1 MFLKMVKAKSNTYV
15 QLVRSYR
22 EGEKTKHELLCSL
35 GTLDDLKK
43 NKTFVQLAKRLLSL
57 SEHTA
62 NNPETLYSSTNQS
75 RVYIDFTELEGTP
88 VNWGYLVYE
97 TLWKQLELDS
107 ILHQIVSQS
116 KIQFDLNGSC
126 FLMCL
131 EHLLAPKSKAGTYEN
146 QHRYLH
152 FEPLEL
158 HHLYRTLD
166 ALPAQKETLEQHLF
180 QMNQGLFN
188 QKVDVVFFDATTFSF
203 ASTIA
208 DDLRQFGYSKDGK
221 GGDVQVV
228 FGLLMDKE
236 GRPIGYELFPGST
249 FDGHTLVP
257 FLDALKSRFAID
269 QIILVADRGLNSGEN
284 LKSIKDHGY
293 DYIVGTRLR
302 NASDAI
308 QRQVFQEEGYIEK
321 YISNYSSLPTGS
333 EQDITIRS
341 ILEEME
347 MDREDEEEEEIEEEA
362 ENTGEDSQVVEQI
375 RVVHPELDSS
385 LNPDPHLN
393 PNGKVNPTPNQ
404 NVNPAPI
411 FKYKILPYLHE
422 IKKNNK
428 VLSSIPGQLIITWS
442 KKRARKDAK
451 DRENFVAIA
460 QKYIDN
466 PSKMDAVM
474 KKGGRQFLKS
484 ADTVEATLQQK
495 VETESGKKEKETNPK
510 KQKRKTQQW
519 LLNEEKIQEDAAWDG
534 YYAIETSR
542 QTMKPGEILGAYHQ
556 LWKIEECFRVM
567 KSHLEVRPV
576 FHWKPK
582 RIEGHFV
589 ICFLSFV
596 LERTLE
602 YILKQNN
609 IQASPKKIREA
620 LNSLQ
625 YAVFP
630 VRKQSCY
637 LKMKGNDLSKQIVRI
652 LKIKSPEKVLTEEDL
667 SSFKV

>member
-35 GTLDDLKK
+35 GTLEDLQQ

-57 SEHTA
+57 SDHTT
-62 NNPETLYSSTNQS
+62 NTLYPETIPASSNQS
-75 RVYIDFTELEGTP
+75 NESSELEGTP

-116 KIQFDLNGSC
+116 KIQFDLSGSC

-131 EHLLAPKSKAGTYEN
+131 EHLLAPKSKAGTYESQN
-146 QHRYLH
+146 RYLH
-152 FEPLEL
+152 FETLKL

-166 ALPAQKETLEQHLF
+166 ALPSQKETLEQHLF

-188 QKVDVVFFDATTFSF
+188 QQVDVVFFDATTFSF

-208 DDLRQFGYSKDGK
+208 DELRQFGYSKDGK

-308 QRQVFQEEGYIEK
+308 QRQVFQEEGYIEND
-321 YISNYSSLPTGS
+321 ISASQPNS
-333 EQDITIRS
+333 R
-341 ILEEME
+341 EEWE
-347 MDREDEEEEEIEEEA
+347 EPEEREDCNETQDSIALETERVSDSEIA
-362 ENTGEDSQVVEQI
+362 VHTSPDS
-375 RVVHPELDSS
+375 DSNLTS
-385 LNPDPHLN
+385 
-393 PNGKVNPTPNQ
+393 KQTP
-404 NVNPAPI
+404 A

-442 KKRARKDAK
+442 KKRAGKDAK

-460 QKYIDN
+460 QKYIEN
-466 PSKMDAVM
+466 PSKMNAIM

-484 ADTVEATLQQK
+484 GDDFETTLQQK
-495 VETESGKKEKETNPK
+495 IETEPGKKEKETK
-510 KQKRKTQQW
+510 AKKRKIHQW
-519 LLNEEKIQEDAAWDG
+519 FLNEEKIQEDATWDG

-542 QTMKPGEILGAYHQ
+542 ESMKPEEILGAYHQ
-556 LWKIEECFRVM
+556 LWKIEDCFRTM

-630 VRKQSCY
+630 VRQQNCY

-652 LKIKSPEKVLTEEDL
+652 LKIKTPEKVLTEEDL
-667 SSFKV
+667 LRFKA

>member
-1 MFLKMVKAKSNTYV
+1 MFLKMVKTKSNTYV

-22 EGEKTKHELLCSL
+22 EGQKTKHELLCSL
-35 GTLDDLKK
+35 GTLEDLKQ
-43 NKTFVQLAKRLLSL
+43 NKTFVQLAKRLLSI
-57 SEHTA
+57 SEHTTLH
-62 NNPETLYSSTNQS
+62 PEPFSVSATTAQS
-75 RVYIDFTELEGTP
+75 KSKESDELEGTP

-107 ILHQIVSQS
+107 ILQQIVSQS
-116 KIQFDLNGSC
+116 KIQFDLNQSC

-131 EHLLAPKSKAGTYEN
+131 EHLLAPKSKYGTFEN
-146 QHRYLH
+146 QNRYLH

-166 ALPAQKETLEQHLF
+166 TLPVQKETLEQHLF
-180 QMNQGLFN
+180 LMNQGLFN

-203 ASTIA
+203 ASTVA

-221 GGDVQVV
+221 GGEVQVV

-236 GRPIGYELFPGST
+236 GRPIGYELFPGNT

-269 QIILVADRGLNSGEN
+269 QIILVADRGLNNGEN
-284 LKSIKDHGY
+284 LQSIKDHGY

-302 NASDAI
+302 HANRAI
-308 QRQVFQEEGYIEK
+308 QRKVFQEEGYIEK
-321 YISNYSSLPTGS
+321 YISNYSTTTTPS
-333 EQDITIRS
+333 EQDMTISS
-341 ILEEME
+341 ILKEME
-347 MDREDEEEEEIEEEA
+347 MNRGEEEEEEEA
-362 ENTGEDSQVVEQI
+362 ETDWEDTTQDVEQI
-375 RVVHPELDSS
+375 SVVPPELNSS
-385 LNPDPHLN
+385 RHPDPY
-393 PNGKVNPTPNQ
+393 PNVSVNPT
-404 NVNPAPI
+404 PI
-411 FKYKILPYLHE
+411 FKYKALPYLHE

-428 VLSSIPGQLIITWS
+428 VVSSIPGQLIITWS
-442 KKRARKDAK
+442 KKRAGKDAK

-460 QKYIDN
+460 QKYIEN

-474 KKGGRQFLKS
+474 KKGGRQFLMAAEPIKS
-484 ADTVEATLQQK
+484 LSTQ
-495 VETESGKKEKETNPK
+495 KKEEEAGMNAEVGIEKDPKKQK
-510 KQKRKTQQW
+510 KQKRKTQSW
-519 LLNEEKIQEDAAWDG
+519 VLNEEKIQEDAMWDG

-542 QTMKPGEILGAYHQ
+542 QSLESGEILGAYHQ
-556 LWKIEECFRVM
+556 LWKIEECFRIM

-602 YILKQNN
+602 YILKQHD
-609 IQASPKKIREA
+609 IHASPKKIREA

-625 YAVFP
+625 YAMFP
-630 VRKQSCY
+630 VRKQHCY
-637 LKMKGNDLSKQIVRI
+637 LKMKGSDLSKQIVRI

-667 SSFKV
+667 LSFKA

>member
-1 MFLKMVKAKSNTYV
+1 MFLKMVKTKSNTYV

-35 GTLDDLKK
+35 GTLDDLKQ
-43 NKTFVQLAKRLLSL
+43 NKTFVQLAKRLLSI
-57 SEHTA
+57 SEHTT
-62 NNPETLYSSTNQS
+62 NTLYPEPLSGSTTTNQS
-75 RVYIDFTELEGTP
+75 KSNEPNELEGSP

-116 KIQFDLNGSC
+116 KIQFDLSGSC

-131 EHLLAPKSKAGTYEN
+131 EHLLAPKSKAGTYESQN
-146 QHRYLH
+146 RYLH
-152 FEPLEL
+152 FEPLQL

-180 QMNQGLFN
+180 LMNQGLFN

-203 ASTIA
+203 ASTVA

-284 LKSIKDHGY
+284 LQSIKDHGY

-321 YISNYSSLPTGS
+321 DISKYSSSVTTS
-333 EQDITIRS
+333 TTTDY
-341 ILEEME
+341 LEEQE
-347 MDREDEEEEEIEEEA
+347 EWEDELEEESETEILT
-362 ENTGEDSQVVEQI
+362 NTKLAVKPIPGLGSDSDQAS
-375 RVVHPELDSS
+375 DSI
-385 LNPDPHLN
+385 
-393 PNGKVNPTPNQ
+393 
-404 NVNPAPI
+404 PA
-411 FKYKILPYLHE
+411 FKYKILPYRHE

-428 VLSSIPGQLIITWS
+428 VVSSIAGQLIITWS
-442 KKRARKDAK
+442 KKRAGKDVK

-460 QKYIDN
+460 QKYIEN
-466 PSKMDAVM
+466 PSKMNAVM
-474 KKGGRQFLKS
+474 RKGGRQFLKS
-484 ADTVEATLQQK
+484 ADAAETTIQQQQF
-495 VETESGKKEKETNPK
+495 ETESGKKEKETK
-510 KQKRKTQQW
+510 AKKRKIQTW
-519 LLNEEKIQEDAAWDG
+519 LLNEEKIQEDALWDG

-542 QTMKPGEILGAYHQ
+542 ESMKPEEILGAYHQ
-556 LWKIEECFRVM
+556 LWKIEDCFRMM

-602 YILKQNN
+602 YILKQND
-609 IQASPKKIREA
+609 IHASPKKIREA

-630 VRKQSCY
+630 VRKQNCY

-667 SSFKV
+667 FRFKV

>member
-22 EGEKTKHELLCSL
+22 KGEKTKHELLCSL
-35 GTLDDLKK
+35 GTLEDLKK

-57 SEHTA
+57 SEHATVY
-62 NNPETLYSSTNQS
+62 PEPLFASTQTNS
-75 RVYIDFTELEGTP
+75 TSESNELEGVP

-116 KIQFDLNGSC
+116 KIQFDLNQSC

-131 EHLLAPKSKAGTYEN
+131 EHLLAPKSKQGTYVN
-146 QHRYLH
+146 QGRYLH
-152 FEPLEL
+152 FIPLEL

-166 ALPAQKETLEQHLF
+166 VLPEQKETLEQHLF

-257 FLDALKSRFAID
+257 FLDALKSKFAID

-284 LKSIKDHGY
+284 LQSIQDHGY
-293 DYIVGTRLR
+293 DYVVGTRLR
-302 NASDAI
+302 NASEAI

-321 YISNYSSLPTGS
+321 DSSNFSYFTTTTN
-333 EQDITIRS
+333 DY
-341 ILEEME
+341 LEEPDE
-347 MDREDEEEEEIEEEA
+347 DLDEEEEPEEES
-362 ENTGEDSQVVEQI
+362 EVEI
-375 RVVHPELDSS
+375 LVDREV
-385 LNPDPHLN
+385 
-393 PNGKVNPTPNQ
+393 TAT
-404 NVNPAPI
+404 VNPANRNQNPDSDSNSNSKPA
-411 FKYKILPYLHE
+411 FKYKILPYRHE
-422 IKKNNK
+422 IKKNKK
-428 VLSSIPGQLIITWS
+428 VVGSIPGQLIITWS
-442 KKRARKDAK
+442 EKRAKKDAK
-451 DRENFVAIA
+451 DRENFVSIA
-460 QKYIDN
+460 QKYIEN
-466 PSKMDAVM
+466 PSKMNAVM
-474 KKGGRQFLKS
+474 KKGGRQFLKP
-484 ADTVEATLQQK
+484 AGAMETTVQIEDKAGIDREERT
-495 VETESGKKEKETNPK
+495 ETGKKK
-510 KQKRKTQQW
+510 KKAKTQAWQ
-519 LLNEEKIQEDAAWDG
+519 LNEEKIQEDATWDG

-542 QTMKPGEILGAYHQ
+542 QSMKPEEILGAYHQ
-556 LWKIEECFRVM
+556 LWKIEECFRIM

-602 YILKQNN
+602 YILKQND
-609 IQASPKKIREA
+609 IHASPKKIREA

-625 YAVFP
+625 YAVFT
-630 VRKQSCY
+630 VRKQNCY

-667 SSFKV
+667 FRFKA

>member
-1 MFLKMVKAKSNTYV
+1 MVKTKSNTYV

-35 GTLDDLKK
+35 GTLEDLQQ

-57 SEHTA
+57 SEHST
-62 NNPETLYSSTNQS
+62 NNPETLFSSTNPS
-75 RVYIDFTELEGTP
+75 RESINSTELEGTP
-88 VNWGYLVYE
+88 MNWGYLVYE

-107 ILHQIVSQS
+107 ILHQIVSKS
-116 KIQFDLNGSC
+116 KIKFDLSQSC

-146 QHRYLH
+146 QSRYLH
-152 FEPLEL
+152 FEPLQL

-180 QMNQGLFN
+180 LMNQGLFN

-284 LKSIKDHGY
+284 LQSIKDHGY

-308 QRQVFQEEGYIEK
+308 QRQVFQEEGYIEQD
-321 YISNYSSLPTGS
+321 ISTSCNNSLEESGELE
-333 EQDITIRS
+333 EQDES
-341 ILEEME
+341 DDELEGGSAVE
-347 MDREDEEEEEIEEEA
+347 RLTNTEIA
-362 ENTGEDSQVVEQI
+362 VPT
-375 RVVHPELDSS
+375 
-385 LNPDPHLN
+385 NPDLALTS
-393 PNGKVNPTPNQ
+393 KLI
-404 NVNPAPI
+404 PA

-428 VLSSIPGQLIITWS
+428 VVSSIPGQLIITWS
-442 KKRARKDAK
+442 KKRAGKDAK

-460 QKYIDN
+460 QKYIEN
-466 PSKMDAVM
+466 PSKMNAVM

-484 ADTVEATLQQK
+484 ADDFETTLQQK
-495 VETESGKKEKETNPK
+495 IEYESGKKEKETK
-510 KQKRKTQQW
+510 AKKRKTQTW
-519 LLNEEKIQEDAAWDG
+519 LLNEEKIQEDALWDG
-534 YYAIETSR
+534 YCIDYN
-542 QTMKPGEILGAYHQ
+542 
-556 LWKIEECFRVM
+556 
-567 KSHLEVRPV
+567 KS
-576 FHWKPK
+576 
-582 RIEGHFV
+582 
-589 ICFLSFV
+589 
-596 LERTLE
+596 RTLK
-602 YILKQNN
+602 YGCYSLLK
-609 IQASPKKIREA
+609 
-620 LNSLQ
+620 
-625 YAVFP
+625 
-630 VRKQSCY
+630 
-637 LKMKGNDLSKQIVRI
+637 
-652 LKIKSPEKVLTEEDL
+652 T
-667 SSFKV
+667 

>member
-1 MFLKMVKAKSNTYV
+1 MVKTKSNTYV

-35 GTLDDLKK
+35 GTLEDLKQ

-57 SEHTA
+57 SEHSA
-62 NNPETLYSSTNQS
+62 NNTETLYSSTNPS
-75 RVYIDFTELEGTP
+75 RESIDSKELEGTP

-97 TLWKQLELDS
+97 TLWKQLEMDS

-116 KIQFDLNGSC
+116 KIQFDLSGSC

-131 EHLLAPKSKAGTYEN
+131 EHLLAPKSKAGTYESQN
-146 QHRYLH
+146 RYLH
-152 FEPLEL
+152 FEPLQL

-180 QMNQGLFN
+180 LMNQGLFN

-284 LKSIKDHGY
+284 LQSIKDHGY

-308 QRQVFQEEGYIEK
+308 QRQVFQEEGYIEQD
-321 YISNYSSLPTGS
+321 ISTSCNNSLEESGELE
-333 EQDITIRS
+333 EQDES
-341 ILEEME
+341 DDELEGGSAVE
-347 MDREDEEEEEIEEEA
+347 RLTNTEIA
-362 ENTGEDSQVVEQI
+362 VPT
-375 RVVHPELDSS
+375 
-385 LNPDPHLN
+385 NPDLALTS
-393 PNGKVNPTPNQ
+393 KLI
-404 NVNPAPI
+404 PA

-428 VLSSIPGQLIITWS
+428 VVSSIPGQLIITWS
-442 KKRARKDAK
+442 KKRAGKDAK

-460 QKYIDN
+460 QKYIEN
-466 PSKMDAVM
+466 PSKMNAVM

-484 ADTVEATLQQK
+484 ADDFETTLQQK
-495 VETESGKKEKETNPK
+495 IEYESGKNEKGINPK

-519 LLNEEKIQEDAAWDG
+519 LLNEEKIQEDAIWDG

-542 QTMKPGEILGAYHQ
+542 ESMKPEEILGAYHQ
-556 LWKIEECFRVM
+556 LWKIEDCFRTM

-602 YILKQNN
+602 YILKQND
-609 IQASPKKIREA
+609 IHASPKKIREA

-630 VRKQSCY
+630 VRKQNCY

-667 SSFKV
+667 FSFKA

>member
-1 MFLKMVKAKSNTYV
+1 MGVII
-15 QLVRSYR
+15 
-22 EGEKTKHELLCSL
+22 LLCSL
-35 GTLDDLKK
+35 GTLDDLKQ

-57 SEHTA
+57 SDHTTT
-62 NNPETLYSSTNQS
+62 TLYPDTIPASSNQS
-75 RVYIDFTELEGTP
+75 NESSELEGTP

-97 TLWKQLELDS
+97 NLWQQLELDS
-107 ILHQIVSQS
+107 ILHQIVSKS
-116 KIQFDLNGSC
+116 KIQFDLSQSC

-131 EHLLAPKSKAGTYEN
+131 EHLLAPKSKAGSYEN
-146 QHRYLH
+146 QNRYLH
-152 FEPLEL
+152 FKPLEL

-203 ASTIA
+203 ASTVA

-249 FDGHTLVP
+249 FDGHTLLP

-269 QIILVADRGLNSGEN
+269 QIILVADRGRSSGEN

-302 NASDAI
+302 SACDAI
-308 QRQVFQEEGYIEK
+308 QRQVFQEEGYIEND
-321 YISNYSSLPTGS
+321 ISFNHQNSMNEP
-333 EQDITIRS
+333 EE
-341 ILEEME
+341 LEEW
-347 MDREDEEEEEIEEEA
+347 DETQ
-362 ENTGEDSQVVEQI
+362 N
-375 RVVHPELDSS
+375 SS
-385 LNPDPHLN
+385 DLETAILAGSDLPS
-393 PNGKVNPTPNQ
+393 K
-404 NVNPAPI
+404 PI
-411 FKYKILPYLHE
+411 PVFKYKILPYLHE

-428 VLSSIPGQLIITWS
+428 VVSSIPGQLIITWS
-442 KKRARKDAK
+442 KKRAGKDAK

-460 QKYIDN
+460 QKYIEN
-466 PSKMDAVM
+466 PSKMNAVM

-484 ADTVEATLQQK
+484 ADDFETTLQPK
-495 VETESGKKEKETNPK
+495 METELGKKEKETK
-510 KQKRKTQQW
+510 AKIRKTHQW
-519 LLNEEKIQEDAAWDG
+519 LLNEEKIQEDAIWDG

-542 QTMKPGEILGAYHQ
+542 ESMKPEEILGAYHQ
-556 LWKIEECFRVM
+556 LWKIEDCFRTM

-609 IQASPKKIREA
+609 IHASPKKIREA

-630 VRKQSCY
+630 VRKQNCY

-667 SSFKV
+667 LRFKA

>member
-35 GTLDDLKK
+35 GTLDDLKQ

-57 SEHTA
+57 SEHSA
-62 NNPETLYSSTNQS
+62 NNPETLYSSANPS
-75 RVYIDFTELEGTP
+75 RESIHSTELEGTP

-107 ILHQIVSQS
+107 ILHQIVSKS
-116 KIQFDLNGSC
+116 KIQFDLSQSC

-146 QHRYLH
+146 QNRYLH

-188 QKVDVVFFDATTFSF
+188 QQVDVVFFDATTFSF

-249 FDGHTLVP
+249 FDGHTLLP

-284 LKSIKDHGY
+284 LQAIKDHGY

-308 QRQVFQEEGYIEK
+308 QRQVFQEEGYIEND
-321 YISNYSSLPTGS
+321 ISSNQPNSRNVPEEVEKWDETQDSCSLETAILTGS
-333 EQDITIRS
+333 DLPS
-341 ILEEME
+341 
-347 MDREDEEEEEIEEEA
+347 
-362 ENTGEDSQVVEQI
+362 
-375 RVVHPELDSS
+375 
-385 LNPDPHLN
+385 
-393 PNGKVNPTPNQ
+393 KPTP
-404 NVNPAPI
+404 A

-428 VLSSIPGQLIITWS
+428 VVSSIPGQLIITWS
-442 KKRARKDAK
+442 KKRAGKDAK

-460 QKYIDN
+460 QKYIEN
-466 PSKMDAVM
+466 PSKMNAVM

-484 ADTVEATLQQK
+484 KDDFETTLQQK
-495 VETESGKKEKETNPK
+495 RETEPGKEEKETNLK
-510 KQKRKTQQW
+510 KQKRKTQTW
-519 LLNEEKIQEDAAWDG
+519 LLNEEKIQEDALWDG

-542 QTMKPGEILGAYHQ
+542 ESMKPEEILEAYHQ
-556 LWKIEECFRVM
+556 LWKIEDCFRTM

-602 YILKQNN
+602 YILKQND
-609 IQASPKKIREA
+609 IHASPKKIREA

-630 VRKQSCY
+630 VRKQNCY

-652 LKIKSPEKVLTEEDL
+652 LKIKSPEKVMTEEDL
-667 SSFKV
+667 FSFKA

>member
-1 MFLKMVKAKSNTYV
+1 MFLKMVKTKSNTYV

-35 GTLDDLKK
+35 GTLEDLQQ

-57 SEHTA
+57 SEHT
-62 NNPETLYSSTNQS
+62 TLYPEPVSASSANQS
-75 RVYIDFTELEGTP
+75 KESTESNELEGTP
-88 VNWGYLVYE
+88 MNWGYLVYE

-116 KIQFDLNGSC
+116 KIQFDLSGSC

-146 QHRYLH
+146 QNRYLH

-203 ASTIA
+203 ASTVA

-284 LKSIKDHGY
+284 LQSIKDHGY

-302 NASDAI
+302 SASDAI
-308 QRQVFQEEGYIEK
+308 QRQVFQEEGYIEND
-321 YISNYSSLPTGS
+321 ISTSHQNSMNEPEEVEEWDETQDSCSLETERVTDSEIAVPTSSDPDQAS
-333 EQDITIRS
+333 DQDS
-341 ILEEME
+341 
-347 MDREDEEEEEIEEEA
+347 
-362 ENTGEDSQVVEQI
+362 
-375 RVVHPELDSS
+375 
-385 LNPDPHLN
+385 
-393 PNGKVNPTPNQ
+393 TP
-404 NVNPAPI
+404 A

-442 KKRARKDAK
+442 KKRAGKDAK

-460 QKYIDN
+460 QKYIEN
-466 PSKMDAVM
+466 PSKMNAVM
-474 KKGGRQFLKS
+474 KKGGRQFLTS
-484 ADTVEATLQQK
+484 AEAFETTLQQEI
-495 VETESGKKEKETNPK
+495 ETESGKKEKETK
-510 KQKRKTQQW
+510 AKKRKTQQW
-519 LLNEEKIQEDAAWDG
+519 LLNEEKIQEDATWDG

-542 QTMKPGEILGAYHQ
+542 ESMKPEEILGAYHQ
-556 LWKIEECFRVM
+556 LWKIEDCFRMM

-602 YILKQNN
+602 YILKQND
-609 IQASPKKIREA
+609 IHASPKKIREA

-625 YAVFP
+625 YAAFP
-630 VRKQSCY
+630 VRKQNCY

-667 SSFKV
+667 LRFKA

>member
-35 GTLDDLKK
+35 GTLEDLKK
-43 NKTFVQLAKRLLSL
+43 NKTFVQLAKRLLSI
-57 SEHTA
+57 SEHTTLY
-62 NNPETLYSSTNQS
+62 PETLFTSSANQS
-75 RVYIDFTELEGTP
+75 SESSELEGTP
-88 VNWGYLVYE
+88 VNWGYLAYE

-107 ILHQIVSQS
+107 ILHQIVSKS
-116 KIQFDLNGSC
+116 KIQFDLNQSC

-131 EHLLAPKSKAGTYEN
+131 EHLLAPKSKQGTYDN
-146 QHRYLH
+146 QGRYLH
-152 FEPLEL
+152 FTPLEL

-166 ALPAQKETLEQHLF
+166 VLPEQKEILEQHLF

-203 ASTIA
+203 ASTVA

-257 FLDALKSRFAID
+257 FLDALKSKFAID

-284 LKSIKDHGY
+284 LQSIRDHGY
-293 DYIVGTRLR
+293 DYVVGTRLR

-308 QRQVFQEEGYIEK
+308 QRQVFQEEGYISK
-321 YISNYSSLPTGS
+321 I
-333 EQDITIRS
+333 
-341 ILEEME
+341 EEDE
-347 MDREDEEEEEIEEEA
+347 GDEEEDEEQDEL
-362 ENTGEDSQVVEQI
+362 EDTDESETE
-375 RVVHPELDSS
+375 RSSASLASTLNPS
-385 LNPDPHLN
+385 LNPDSN
-393 PNGKVNPTPNQ
+393 PKS
-404 NVNPAPI
+404 A
-411 FKYKILPYLHE
+411 FKYKILPYRHE
-422 IKKNNK
+422 WKKNNK
-428 VLSSIPGQLIITWS
+428 VISSIPGQLIITWS
-442 KKRARKDAK
+442 EKRARKDAK
-451 DRENFVAIA
+451 DRENFVSIA
-460 QKYIDN
+460 QKYIAN
-466 PSKMDAVM
+466 PYKMDAVM
-474 KKGGRQFLKS
+474 KKGGRQFLKPRD
-484 ADTVEATLQQK
+484 AFETRIVPEEETHI
-495 VETESGKKEKETNPK
+495 ETETGKKK
-510 KQKRKTQQW
+510 KKAKIQAWQ
-519 LLNEEKIQEDAAWDG
+519 LNVEKIQEDATWDG

-542 QTMKPGEILGAYHQ
+542 QSLKPEEILGAYHQ
-556 LWKIEECFRVM
+556 LWKIEECFRIM

-602 YILKQNN
+602 YILKQND
-609 IQASPKKIREA
+609 IHVSPKKIREA

-625 YAVFP
+625 YAVFT
-630 VRKQSCY
+630 VRKQNCY

-667 SSFKV
+667 FSFKA